1 MLLPLLPHYDAF
13 MVACFS
19 PHPLVRALKR
29 RTAKPVI
36 GIFEA
41 SVASAVQLLSHMPR
55 VLVRE
60 ELEKE
65 SEQEGS
71 KGDATITS
79 HPDAA
84 TSTGRT
90 PQKAGTIEPQLT
102 TQKFAIIS
110 TAAIWGP
117 VLSSAVRSADPEMLG
132 PERASTLFAGVQ
144 TVGLDAGDLHGGK
157 EQEGE
162 VERRVREAVRKLV
175 DGDGE
180 GEGEVGVIVLGCA
193 GMVGMEKWV
202 RDEWTAS
209 RGAGVWEG
217 GKVVDGVKAGVSI
230 LQGLVRGRF

>member
-1 MLLPLLPHYDAF
+1 M
-13 MVACFS
+13 
-19 PHPLVRALKR
+19 
-29 RTAKPVI
+29 
-36 GIFEA
+36 
-41 SVASAVQLLSHMPR
+41 
-55 VLVRE
+55 RE

-65 SEQEGS
+65 SKQEGS
-71 KGDATITS
+71 QGNANITS

-84 TSTGRT
+84 TTRT
-90 PQKAGTIEPQLT
+90 PGKAGTTESQLT

-132 PERASTLFAGVQ
+132 SERASTLFAGVQ

-180 GEGEVGVIVLGCA
+180 GEVGVIVLGCA

-202 RDEWTAS
+202 RDEWAAS
-209 RGAGVWEG
+209 RGARTWEG